1 MFKTM
6 RGRIIAIVLVCL
18 AAGYQLWS
26 NGLKLGLDLQGG
38 IHLVLEVEDP
48 ENTLTVEARADAI
61 DQAETVV
68 RNRIDQYGVEEP
80 LIQQSGGDRLIV
92 ELAGIDEE
100 GRTRARDL
108 IQQSAFLEFK
118 LVRPVSEI
126 ESALSRIDRVIV
138 NEFGQ
143 DSLSALG
150 RAVEGS
156 GAGASQQDLENIL
169 FGAGADSTTEGDS
182 VAATDSAAA
191 VDSMAEAD
199 SAIEADSAA
208 AEPETS
214 QDEPNLSP
222 FGSLLLR
229 DDSPTAGS
237 VAGSFLVDNADYE
250 IANLFLENP
259 RVQNAFPR
267 GITLAWA
274 DELVGGGAGTYQRLY
289 VLEEDNFITGDFLDD
304 AQATRDPQMNEPLV
318 NFQWNRAGGRQFG
331 RVTGA
336 NIGNSIAI
344 ILDGRVV
351 SAPTVQSRISTS
363 GQIEMGPGTPMEQA
377 ADLALV
383 LRAGALP
390 VPLVI
395 MEERTVG
402 PSLGQDSI
410 DQGRLAGIVG
420 LFMVLGIMILYYRMA
435 GVLAIGALAIYV
447 LLVLGGLAGLNATLT
462 LPGIAGLIL
471 SIGMAVDA
479 NVLIFE
485 RIREEL
491 LAGRATRTAVEEGF
505 GNAFSA
511 ILDANI
517 TTLITALILFQF
529 GTGPVQGF
537 AVTLSIGIVAS
548 FFSALYVT
556 RTFFLIYLSG
566 KKSSDPISI

>member
-26 NGLKLGLDLQGG
+26 NGIKLGLDLQGG

-48 ENTLTVEARADAI
+48 DNTLTVEARADAI

-92 ELAGIDEE
+92 ELAGIDDE
-100 GRTRARDL
+100 GRARDL

-126 ESALSRIDRVIV
+126 EGQLSRIDRAIV

-143 DSLSALG
+143 DSLAALG
-150 RAVEGS
+150 RAVEAS
-156 GAGASQQDLENIL
+156 EAGQSQQDLENIL
-169 FGAGADSTTEGDS
+169 FGAGADTAS
-182 VAATDSAAA
+182 
-191 VDSMAEAD
+191 
-199 SAIEADSAA
+199 EADSAA
-208 AEPETS
+208 VADSLAAADSAAGAEQEEAGEEAAD
-214 QDEPNLSP
+214 QDAPNLSP

-229 DDSPTAGS
+229 DDSPTAGP
-237 VAGSFLVDNADYE
+237 VPGSFLVEEADYE
-250 IANLFLENP
+250 IARLFLENP
-259 RVQNAFPR
+259 RVQNALPR

-274 DELVGGGAGTYQRLY
+274 DELVGAGANAYRRLY
-289 VLEEDNFITGDFLDD
+289 VLSEDNFITGEYLED

-318 NFQWNRAGGRQFG
+318 NFQWNRAGGRVFG

-336 NIGNSIAI
+336 NVGNSIAI
-344 ILDGRVV
+344 ILDGRVM

-390 VPLVI
+390 APLVI

-420 LFMVLGIMILYYRMA
+420 LMLVLGIMIVYYRMA
-435 GVLAIGALAIYV
+435 GVLAVGALAIYV

-566 KKSSDPISI
+566 KKASDPISI